1 MLRLLL
7 LTAGLLAATL
17 STTRAQAPVV
27 GAAPADTV
35 RLTLSQAEQRFAQN
49 NLSLIAQ
56 QYNVSVAQAQAIQ
69 ARLIDNPNVYLEQD
83 LIGRKVMR
91 REVPAGTAGTEVVA
105 SFQQLV
111 SLAGRRKAAGRVA
124 QQNAVVEQFNLQD
137 LLRNLSY
144 ELRTSFYDLHYKER
158 TLKVYN
164 AEIDS
169 LSRTVGLYQSQYEKG
184 NVALKEVIR
193 LRAFLFDLQTER
205 QALLADVG
213 SEQADLSV
221 LMRDAA
227 GTLYRPLVNPD
238 LLKALDPNTY
248 TATQLA
254 DTAVNVRADLK
265 ARLATVEQQNLNL
278 TLQRKLATPDLAV
291 GYTYD
296 RAGSYINNYSALTL
310 GMAVPIFNRNQGNIR
325 AAKAQISGAQAQ
337 ADEQRLR
344 VQTEVRQA
352 YDVATRADVLYKTT
366 DRNTTPFSRLME
378 GIEKSYAKRVISVVE
393 YLDFYEAYK
402 NEVLQLNSLRA
413 SRMRAFEQ
421 INFAVGKTVFRA
433 E

>member
-1 MLRLLL
+1 MLRYLV
-7 LTAGLLAATL
+7 LTTGLLAATFT
-17 STTRAQAPVV
+17 SRAQAPL
-27 GAAPADTV
+27 ATATDTL
-35 RLTLSQAEQRFAQN
+35 RLTLPEAEQRFTQN
-49 NLSLIAQ
+49 NLALIAQ
-56 QYNVSVAQAQAIQ
+56 QYNVSMAQAQVLQ
-69 ARLIDNPNVYLEQD
+69 ARLIDNPTVYLEQD

-91 REVPAGTAGTEVVA
+91 REVPAGTAGTEVIA
-105 SFQQLV
+105 NFQQLV

-137 LLRNLSY
+137 LLRNLRY
-144 ELRTSFYDLHYKER
+144 ELRTSFYDLYFKQQ
-158 TLKVYN
+158 TLRIYN

-169 LSRTVGLYQSQYEKG
+169 LSRTVGLYQTQYERG

-193 LRAFLFDLQTER
+193 LKAFLFDLQTER
-205 QALLADVG
+205 QAILADVG
-213 SEQADLSV
+213 SEQADLHV
-221 LMRDAA
+221 LLRDPAD
-227 GTLYRPLVNPD
+227 TRYRPLAE
-238 LLKALDPNTY
+238 LARLKALNLSAY
-248 TATQLA
+248 SEATLA
-254 DTAVNVRADLK
+254 DTAVALRADLR

-296 RAGSYINNYSALTL
+296 RAGSYIDNYSALTL

-325 AAKAQISGAQAQ
+325 AAKAQIAGAQAQ

-344 VQTEVRQA
+344 VQAEVRQA
-352 YDVATRADVLYKTT
+352 YDVTVRADALYQNT
-366 DRNTTPFSRLME
+366 DRNTTPFARLME

-402 NEVLQLNSLRA
+402 NEVVQLNSLRA

>member
-1 MLRLLL
+1 MLRYLL
-7 LTAGLLAATL
+7 LTAGLLAASLT
-17 STTRAQAPVV
+17 SRAQNLLAT
-27 GAAPADTV
+27 AATDTL
-35 RLTLSQAEQRFAQN
+35 RLTLPEAEQRFTQN

-56 QYNVSVAQAQAIQ
+56 QYNVSVAQAQALQ
-69 ARLIDNPNVYLEQD
+69 ARLVDNPTVYLEQD

-91 REVPAGTAGTEVVA
+91 REVPTGTAGTQVA
-105 SFQQLV
+105 ANFQQLV

-124 QQNAVVEQFNLQD
+124 EQNAVVEQFNLQD
-137 LLRNLSY
+137 LLRNLRY
-144 ELRTSFYDLHYKER
+144 ELRTSFYDLYFKQQ
-158 TLKVYN
+158 TLRIYN

-169 LSRTVGLYQSQYEKG
+169 LSRTVGLYQTQYERG

-193 LRAFLFDLQTER
+193 LKAFLFDLQTER
-205 QALLADVG
+205 QAILADVG
-213 SEQADLSV
+213 SEQADLHV
-221 LMRDAA
+221 LLRDPAD
-227 GTLYRPLVNPD
+227 TRYRPL
-238 LLKALDPNTY
+238 LDPARLKTLSLATY
-248 TATQLA
+248 PEATLA
-254 DTAVNVRADLK
+254 DTAVTVRADLR
-265 ARLATVEQQNLNL
+265 ARQATVEQQNLNL

-325 AAKAQISGAQAQ
+325 AAKAQIAGAQAQ

-344 VQTEVRQA
+344 VQAEVRQA
-352 YDVATRADVLYKTT
+352 YDVAVRADALYQNT
-366 DRNTTPFSRLME
+366 DRNTTPFARLME

-402 NEVLQLNSLRA
+402 NEVVQLNALRA